1 MNNNKQFI
9 KKPEVLWAFRFGY
22 DDGNS
27 YAFIEDNIIS
37 IHQLL
42 IPSVKDD
49 PDVYG

>member
-27 YAFIEDNIIS
+27 YAFIRRIAS
-37 IHQLL
+37 AG
-42 IPSVKDD
+42 VTF
-49 PDVYG
+49 